1 MKQVSTQ
8 VFSMTGFASLSG
20 IAAAGRT
27 FSLAMKSVN
36 HRHLDLQL
44 RLPHGF
50 DALEAD
56 LRKEVK
62 AAVRR
67 GHVELTLG
75 LEKDASASV
84 LQWNEALLASHVAA
98 FRSAAEQ
105 FGITQEPDLGALL
118 RLPGM
123 LSHSSLT
130 LDVEEL
136 RAPLVTATV
145 DLLRS
150 FNEARAHEG
159 GSLAHE
165 LRRGMERMIVL
176 TTQTQTLR
184 QGVAAAEFA
193 KLKARLHSLL
203 GADLLSDERLF
214 AEAALLATRSDI
226 EEELVRL
233 RTHVERFLELL
244 KGAGEL
250 GRQLDFLLQEM
261 NREANTLLS
270 KTGGNSGDY
279 GLRLTELGL
288 QMKVELERAREQV
301 QNLE

>member
-1 MKQVSTQ
+1 MRQIL
-8 VFSMTGFASLSG
+8 SMTGFASLSG
-20 IAAAGRT
+20 IAAAGRS
-27 FSLAMKSVN
+27 FSLSVKSVN

-44 RLPHGF
+44 RLPYGL

-56 LRKEVK
+56 LRREVK

-67 GHVELTLG
+67 GHVELTLV
-75 LEKDASASV
+75 LEKDTNASV
-84 LQWNEALLASHVAA
+84 LEWNEALLASHVAA
-98 FRSAAEQ
+98 FRSAAER
-105 FGITQEPDLGALL
+105 FGITHEPDLSAML

-123 LSHSSLT
+123 LSHASVAFD
-130 LDVEEL
+130 LDEL
-136 RAPLVTATV
+136 RTPLVLATIRV
-145 DLLRS
+145 LQS
-150 FNEARAHEG
+150 FNEARALEG
-159 GSLAHE
+159 ALLGRE
-165 LRRGMERMIVL
+165 LRGGMDRLNVL
-176 TTQTQTLR
+176 TTEARTLR

-193 KLKARLHSLL
+193 KLKARLRSLL
-203 GADLLSDERLF
+203 ERDLVHDERLVG
-214 AEAALLATRSDI
+214 EAALLATRSDV

-233 RTHVERFLELL
+233 RTHAERFLKLL
-244 KGAGEL
+244 ADAGEL

-270 KTGGNSGDY
+270 KTGGNAGDH